1 MKRWIY
7 SVIAIVLVL
16 GIGAGIFLNHLKTS
30 ALPVIDGNLP
40 LEGLTAPVTVYR
52 DAHGVPSIT
61 ADNERDLYRA
71 VGYVMAQDRLWQ
83 MDLLRRVTLGRLS
96 EILGDSLVEVDLLM
110 RALKMSDKSRAILE
124 NKQDQGLVTALD
136 AFCAGVNAYIADAGG
151 SLPPE
156 FKILGYTPEPWE
168 PMHSVNLIGYM
179 AWDLT
184 NPWDVE
190 PLFHKIR
197 QQVGDERYQELLPDP
212 AMMKTPVHL
221 PGYVMVA
228 SGWDA
233 GLRQSAKIL
242 ENLGV
247 TIFHGSNNWAAGPA
261 RTQTGMPLFA
271 NDMHLGLNA
280 PGLWYPMLHHAE
292 GKVHVTG
299 VVLPGQPFVIAG
311 HNADIAWGMT
321 NVTVD
326 DMDFFLE
333 KTDDAHPGQYQYQGE
348 WIDFD
353 TEPQT
358 IHIKDADPVTRDLQF
373 TRHGPVIS
381 RFKGLDKEVVSM
393 KWIGNAMSDEIG
405 AVYQLNRAENWEDF
419 RRAVRGFVAVS
430 QNIAY
435 ADVQG
440 NVGLHTCAGIPI
452 RKNGNG
458 MDVYPGWTG
467 EYEWTG
473 IVPFESLPY
482 TFNPV
487 DGVVSSA
494 NNKTVDASYPH
505 HISHWFALHYRIDR
519 IREMLAAKPRLSLED
534 FMAMQTDHQSR
545 MVTDLLPGLL
555 SRLAP
560 RSSELS
566 GLEQAAL
573 AILTSWDGNMRQD
586 AAAPAIFD
594 KVYVTCARNLL
605 ADEMGSDL
613 VDEFLSKSYPVRHAM
628 HNIWQKTDSAW
639 ADKIHTPD
647 VKESLSEIVFQSFG
661 EAVAALAEKLGSDPE
676 KWQWGSIH
684 TLTLSHPLGS
694 VAILDTL
701 FSLNRGPFPAPGSF
715 HTVSPYA
722 YKANAPFDVKHGASH
737 RHIYDLSDWDNSR
750 VIIPTGSS
758 GIPASPFYCS
768 QAQMYMDGQ
777 YRQDPFS
784 LEGVS
789 AAAAHTLVLQPASGN
804 DG

>member
-16 GIGAGIFLNHLKTS
+16 GLGGGIYLNHLKTG
-30 ALPVIDGNLP
+30 ALPVIDGTLP
-40 LEGLTAPVTVYR
+40 LDGLAAPVTVYR

-61 ADNERDLYRA
+61 AENAGDLYRA

-110 RALKMSDKSRAILE
+110 RALRISNKSRAILDTC
-124 NKQDQGLVTALD
+124 QDQSLLSALD
-136 AFCAGVNAYIADAGG
+136 AFCAGVNAYIADAG
-151 SLPPE
+151 SRLPPE
-156 FKILGYTPEPWE
+156 FRILGYTPEPWE
-168 PMHSVNLIGYM
+168 PLHSVNLIGYM

-184 NPWDVE
+184 NPWDTE

-197 QQVGDERYQELLPDP
+197 QQVGDVRYRELLPDP

-221 PGYVMVA
+221 PGYDMVA

-242 ENLGV
+242 DNLGV
-247 TIFHGSNNWAAGPA
+247 TVFHGSNNWAAGPA
-261 RTQTGMPLFA
+261 RTLTGMPLFA

-280 PGLWYPMLHHAE
+280 PGLWYPMLHHAD
-292 GKVHVTG
+292 GFVHVTG
-299 VVLPGQPFVIAG
+299 VVLPGQPFVIVG
-311 HNADIAWGMT
+311 HNAHIAWGMT
-321 NVTVD
+321 NVSVD

-348 WIDFD
+348 WIDFE
-353 TEPQT
+353 TEQQT
-358 IHIKDADPVTRDLQF
+358 IQVKDGDPVTRELQF

-381 RFKGLDKEVVSM
+381 RFRGLDSEVVSM
-393 KWIGNAMSDEIG
+393 QWMGNAMSDEIG

-419 RRAVRGFVAVS
+419 RRAVRGFAAVS

-440 NVGLHTCAGIPI
+440 NVGLQTCAGIPL
-452 RKNGNG
+452 RKNSTGR
-458 MDVYPGWTG
+458 DIVPGWTDA
-467 EYEWTG
+467 YEWIGT
-473 IVPFESLPY
+473 VPFEALPS
-482 TFNPV
+482 TFNPA

-494 NNKTVDASYPH
+494 NNKTVDSGYPY
-505 HISHWFALHYRIDR
+505 HISDWFALHYRIDR

-534 FMAMQTDHQSR
+534 FMAIQTDQQSR
-545 MVTDLLPGLL
+545 LVTDLLPGLL

-560 RSSELS
+560 RSAELS
-566 GLEQAAL
+566 DLEQAAL
-573 AILTSWDGNMRQD
+573 GILTSWDGEMRQD
-586 AAAPAIFD
+586 APAPAIFD
-594 KVYVTCARNLL
+594 MVYVTCARNLL
-605 ADEMGSDL
+605 ADEMGHDL

-628 HNIWQKTDSAW
+628 HNIWSKTDAAW
-639 ADKIHTPD
+639 ADNIHTPD
-647 VKESLSEIVFQSFG
+647 VNESLSDIVVQSFG
-661 EAVAALAEKLGSDPE
+661 EAVAALADELGNDPE
-676 KWQWGSIH
+676 TWQWGSIH

-701 FSLNRGPFPAPGSF
+701 FDLNRGPFPAPGSF

-722 YKANAPFDVKHGASH
+722 YKVNAPFDVKHGASQ
-737 RHIYDLSDWDNSR
+737 RHVYDLSDWDNSR

-768 QAQMYMDGQ
+768 QAEMYMNGQ
-777 YRQDPFS
+777 FRQDLFT
-784 LEGVS
+784 LERIS
-789 AAAAHTLVLQPASGN
+789 AAAAHTLVLKPVPVN
-804 DG
+804 R

>member
-7 SVIAIVLVL
+7 SIIAIILVL
-16 GIGAGIFLNHLKTS
+16 GIGAGIFLNHLKTA
-30 ALPVIDGNLP
+30 ALPVIDGALSI
-40 LEGLTAPVTVYR
+40 EGMAAPVTVFR
-52 DAHGVPSIT
+52 DAHGVPSVF
-61 ADNERDLYRA
+61 ADNEPDLYRA

-96 EILGDSLVEVDLLM
+96 ELFGEPLVEVDLLM
-110 RALKMSDKSRAILE
+110 RALKISQKSRAIIE
-124 NKQDQGLVTALD
+124 NWQDQRLLTSLD
-136 AFCAGVNAYIADAGG
+136 AFCAGVNAYITDAGS

-168 PMHSVNLIGYM
+168 PIHSVNLIGYM

-184 NPWDVE
+184 NPYQIE

-197 QQVGDERYQELLPDP
+197 QQVGEERFRELLPDL
-212 AMMKTPVHL
+212 AMQKTPVHL
-221 PGYVMVA
+221 PGYDMVS

-233 GLRQSAKIL
+233 GLRQSAQML

-247 TIFHGSNNWAAGPA
+247 TIFHGSNNWAAGPD
-261 RTQTGMPLFA
+261 RTHTGQPLFA

-280 PGLWYPMLHHAE
+280 PGLWYPMLHHAQ
-292 GKVHVTG
+292 GGVHVSG
-299 VVLPGQPFVIAG
+299 VVLPGQPFVIVG
-311 HNADIAWGMT
+311 HNAHIAWGMT

-333 KTDDAHPGQYQYQGE
+333 KTDDAHPGQYQYMGE
-348 WIDFD
+348 WIDFE
-353 TEPQT
+353 TEQQT
-358 IHIKDADPVTRDLQF
+358 IHIKGGESITRDLQF

-381 RFKGLDKEVVSM
+381 RFHGLDSEVVSM
-393 KWIGNAMSDEIG
+393 KWIGNGMSDEFG
-405 AVYQLNRAENWEDF
+405 AVYQLNRAENWDDF
-419 RRAVRGFVAVS
+419 RQAVRGFVAVS

-458 MDVYPGWTG
+458 MDISPGWTD
-467 EYEWTG
+467 EYEWQG

-482 TFNPV
+482 TFNPK

-494 NNKTVDASYPH
+494 NNRTVDPDYPH

-519 IREMLAAKPRLSLED
+519 IREMLAAKPRLDMED
-534 FMAMQTDHQSR
+534 FMAMQNDHNSR
-545 MVTDLLPGLL
+545 LVTDLLPGLL
-555 SRLAP
+555 SCLAS
-560 RSSELS
+560 RSAELND
-566 GLEQAAL
+566 LEQAAL
-573 AILTSWDGNMRQD
+573 DILTSWDGEMRQD
-586 AAAPAIFD
+586 TPAPAIFD

-605 ADEMGSDL
+605 GDEMGPDL
-613 VDEFLSKSYPVRHAM
+613 LDEYLSVSYPVRHAM
-628 HNIWQKTDSAW
+628 HNIWPKTDSAW
-639 ADKIHTPD
+639 ADNIHTPD
-647 VKESLSEIVFQSFG
+647 VKESLSDIVYQSFG
-661 EAVAALAEKLGSDPE
+661 EAVAALAETLGNTPE
-676 KWQWGSIH
+676 NWQWGSIH

-694 VAILDTL
+694 VKVLDTL
-701 FSLNRGPFPAPGSF
+701 FDLNRGPFPAPGSF

-722 YKANAPFDVKHGASH
+722 YKLNAPFDVKHGASQ

-789 AAAAHTLVLQPASGN
+789 AAAAHTLLLQPASGN

>member
-16 GIGAGIFLNHLKTS
+16 GIGAGIYLNHLKTA

-40 LEGLTAPVTVYR
+40 LKGLTAPVTVYR

-96 EILGDSLVEVDLLM
+96 EIFGDSLVEVDLLM
-110 RALKMSDKSRAILE
+110 RALKMSDKSLVILD
-124 NKQDQGLVTALD
+124 NCRDQGLLSALD
-136 AFCAGVNAYIADAGG
+136 AFCAGVNAYIADAGDR
-151 SLPPE
+151 LPPE
-156 FKILGYTPEPWE
+156 FRILGYAPEPWE
-168 PMHSVNLIGYM
+168 PLHSVNLIGYM

-184 NPWDVE
+184 SPWEIE

-197 QQVGDERYQELLPDP
+197 QQVGDALYQELLPDP
-212 AMMKTPVHL
+212 VMMKTPVHL
-221 PGYVMVA
+221 PGYDMVS

-242 ENLGV
+242 GDLGV
-247 TIFHGSNNWAAGPA
+247 TVFHGSNNWAAGPE
-261 RTQTGMPLFA
+261 RTQTGKPLFA

-292 GKVHVTG
+292 GHVHVTG
-299 VVLPGQPFVIAG
+299 VVLPGQPFVIVG
-311 HNADIAWGMT
+311 HNAHIAWGMT

-348 WIDFD
+348 WIDFE
-353 TEPQT
+353 TQQET
-358 IHIKDADPVTRDLQF
+358 IHIKDGEPVTRDLQF

-381 RFKGLDKEVVSM
+381 GFKGLDSEVVSM
-393 KWIGNAMSDEIG
+393 KWIGNTMSDELG
-405 AVYQLNRAENWEDF
+405 AVYQLNRAENWDDF

-440 NVGLHTCAGIPI
+440 NVGLQTCAGIPI

-458 MDVYPGWTG
+458 MDVYPGWTD
-467 EYEWTG
+467 EYEWLGT
-473 IVPFESLPY
+473 VPFEALPY
-482 TFNPV
+482 TFNPAE
-487 DGVVSSA
+487 GVVSSA
-494 NNKTVDASYPH
+494 NNKTVDTSYPH

-519 IREMLAAKPRLSLED
+519 IREMLAAKNRLSLED

-545 MVTDLLPGLL
+545 LVTDLLPGLL
-555 SRLAP
+555 ARLTP
-560 RSSELS
+560 RSAELS
-566 GLEQAAL
+566 DLEQAAL
-573 AILTSWDGNMRQD
+573 GILTSWDGEMRQD
-586 AAAPAIFD
+586 APAPAIFD

-605 ADEMGSDL
+605 ADEMGHDL
-613 VDEFLSKSYPVRHAM
+613 VNEFLSKSYPVRHAM
-628 HNIWQKTDSAW
+628 HNIWPKTDAAW
-639 ADKIHTPD
+639 ADNIHTPG
-647 VKESLSEIVFQSFG
+647 VKESLSDIVYQSFG
-661 EAVAALAEKLGSDPE
+661 EAVAALAEKLGNDPE

-701 FSLNRGPFPAPGSF
+701 FGLNRGPFPAPGSF

-722 YKANAPFDVKHGASH
+722 YKVNAPFDVKHGASQ

-750 VIIPTGSS
+750 TIIPTGSS

-768 QAQMYMDGQ
+768 QAEMYMNGA
-777 YRQDPFS
+777 YRQDLFT
-784 LEGVS
+784 LERIS
-789 AAAAHTLVLQPASGN
+789 AAAAHTLVLLPAAE
-804 DG
+804 

>member
-16 GIGAGIFLNHLKTS
+16 GIGAGIFLNHVKTA

-110 RALKMSDKSRAILE
+110 RALKISTKSRAILDTCR
-124 NKQDQGLVTALD
+124 DQGLLSALD
-136 AFCAGVNAYIADAGG
+136 AFCAGVNAYIADAG
-151 SLPPE
+151 SRLPPE
-156 FKILGYTPEPWE
+156 FRILGYTPEPWE
-168 PMHSVNLIGYM
+168 PLHSVNLIGYM

-184 NPWDVE
+184 NPWETE

-197 QQVGDERYQELLPDP
+197 QQVGDALYQELLPDP
-212 AMMKTPVHL
+212 AMVKTHVHL
-221 PGYVMVA
+221 PGYDMA
-228 SGWDA
+228 AAGWDA
-233 GLRQSAKIL
+233 GLRQSARIL
-242 ENLGV
+242 DNLGV
-247 TIFHGSNNWAAGPA
+247 TVFHGSNNWAAGPD
-261 RTQTGMPLFA
+261 RTRTGMPLFA
-271 NDMHLGLNA
+271 NDMHLGLSA
-280 PGLWYPMLHHAE
+280 PGLWYPMLHHA
-292 GKVHVTG
+292 GGYVHVTG
-299 VVLPGQPFVIAG
+299 VVLPGQPFVIVG

-321 NVTVD
+321 NVAVD

-348 WIDFD
+348 WIDFE
-353 TEPQT
+353 TEQHT
-358 IHIKDADPVTRDLQF
+358 IHVKDGDPVTRELQF

-381 RFKGLDKEVVSM
+381 RFKNLDREVVSM

-405 AVYQLNRAENWEDF
+405 AVYQLNRAENWDDF

-440 NVGLHTCAGIPI
+440 NVGLQTCAGIPI
-452 RKNGNG
+452 RKKGTG
-458 MDVYPGWTG
+458 MDVSPGWTD
-467 EYEWTG
+467 EYEWQGT
-473 IVPFESLPY
+473 VPFDALPS
-482 TFNPV
+482 TFNPP

-519 IREMLAAKPRLSLED
+519 IREMLAAKPYLSLED
-534 FMAMQTDHQSR
+534 FMAMQTDHHSR
-545 MVTDLLPGLL
+545 LVTDLLPGLL

-560 RSSELS
+560 RSAELS
-566 GLEQAAL
+566 DLEQAAL
-573 AILTSWDGNMRQD
+573 GILTAWDGEMRQD
-586 AAAPAIFD
+586 AAAPAIFEE
-594 KVYVTCARNLL
+594 VYVTCARHLL
-605 ADEMGSDL
+605 ADEMGRDL
-613 VDEFLSKSYPVRHAM
+613 VDAFLSSSYPVRHAM
-628 HNIWQKTDSAW
+628 HNIWMKTDSAW
-639 ADKIHTPD
+639 ADNIHTPD
-647 VKESLSEIVFQSFG
+647 VKETLSDIVFQGFG
-661 EAVAALAEKLGSDPE
+661 GAVAALAEKLGKDPE

-701 FSLNRGPFPAPGSF
+701 FDLNRGPYPAPGSF

-722 YKANAPFDVKHGASH
+722 YKVNAPFDVKHGASQ
-737 RHIYDLSDWDNSR
+737 RHVYDLSDWDNSR

-758 GIPASPFYCS
+758 GIPASRFYCS
-768 QAQMYMDGQ
+768 QAKMYMNGA
-777 YRQDPFS
+777 YRQDLFT
-784 LEGVS
+784 LERIS
-789 AAAAHTLVLQPASGN
+789 AAAAHTLVLLPAAEN
-804 DG
+804 R

>member
-16 GIGAGIFLNHLKTS
+16 GIGAGIFLNHLKTA

-40 LEGLTAPVTVYR
+40 VDGLTAPVTVYR

-61 ADNERDLYRA
+61 AENEGDLYRA

-96 EILGDSLVEVDLLM
+96 EIFGDSLVEVDMLM
-110 RALKMSDKSRAILE
+110 RALKISSKSRAILG
-124 NKQDQGLVTALD
+124 NCRDQSLLTALD
-136 AFCAGVNAYIADAGG
+136 AFCAGVNAYIADAG
-151 SLPPE
+151 SRLPPE
-156 FKILGYTPEPWE
+156 FRILGYTPEPWE
-168 PMHSVNLIGYM
+168 PLHSVNLIGYM

-184 NPWDVE
+184 NPYGIE

-197 QQVGDERYQELLPDP
+197 HQVGDALYQELLPDLP
-212 AMMKTPVHL
+212 MMKTPVHL
-221 PGYVMVA
+221 PGYDMVS

-233 GLRQSAKIL
+233 GLQQSAKIL

-247 TIFHGSNNWAAGPA
+247 TVFHGSNNWAAGPH
-261 RTQTGMPLFA
+261 RTQTGKPLFA

-292 GKVHVTG
+292 GRVHVTG

-311 HNADIAWGMT
+311 HNAHIAWGMT
-321 NVTVD
+321 NVVVD

-348 WIDFD
+348 WIDFE
-353 TEPQT
+353 TRQET
-358 IHIKDADPVTRDLQF
+358 IHIKDGEPVIRDLQF

-381 RFKGLDKEVVSM
+381 RFKGLGSEVVSM
-393 KWIGNAMSDEIG
+393 KWIGSAMSNELG
-405 AVYQLNRAENWEDF
+405 AVYQLNRAENWDDF
-419 RRAVRGFVAVS
+419 RRAVKGFVAVS

-440 NVGLHTCAGIPI
+440 NVGLQTCAGIPL
-452 RKNGNG
+452 RKKGSG
-458 MDVYPGWTG
+458 MDIYPGWTD
-467 EYEWTG
+467 EYEWVGT
-473 IVPFESLPY
+473 VPFEALPY
-482 TFNPV
+482 TFNPA

-494 NNKTVDASYPH
+494 NNKTVDVDYPH

-519 IREMLAAKPRLSLED
+519 IREMLAAKKSLSLED

-545 MVTDLLPGLL
+545 LAADLLPGLL
-555 SRLAP
+555 SCLTP
-560 RSSELS
+560 RSAELT

-573 AILTSWDGNMRQD
+573 GILSSWDGEMRKD
-586 AAAPAIFD
+586 APAPAIFD

-605 ADEMGSDL
+605 ADEMGTDL
-613 VDEFLSKSYPVRHAM
+613 VDEFLSGSYPVRHAM
-628 HNIWQKTDSAW
+628 HNIWPKPDSAW
-639 ADKIHTPD
+639 ADNIQTPD
-647 VKESLSEIVFQSFG
+647 VKESFSDIVCQSFG
-661 EAVAALAEKLGSDPE
+661 QAVAELAEKLGGDPG

-694 VAILDTL
+694 VDILDIL
-701 FSLNRGPFPAPGSF
+701 FDLNRGPFPAPGSF

-722 YKANAPFDVKHGASH
+722 YKVNAPFDVKHGASQ

-768 QAQMYMDGQ
+768 QAKMYMNGQ
-777 YRQDPFS
+777 FRQDLFT
-784 LEGVS
+784 LERIS
-789 AAAAHTLVLQPASGN
+789 AAAVHTLVLQPAG
-804 DG
+804 G

>member
-16 GIGAGIFLNHLKTS
+16 GIGAGIFLNHLKTA

-40 LEGLTAPVTVYR
+40 LDGLASPVTVYR

-61 ADNERDLYRA
+61 AGNEGDLYRA

-96 EILGDSLVEVDLLM
+96 EIFGDSLVEVDLLM
-110 RALKMSDKSRAILE
+110 RALKISDKSRAILDSCR
-124 NKQDQGLVTALD
+124 DQGLLTALD
-136 AFCAGVNAYIADAGG
+136 AFCAGVNAYIADAGS

-156 FKILGYTPEPWE
+156 FRILGYTPEPWE

-184 NPWDVE
+184 SPYGIE

-197 QQVGDERYQELLPDP
+197 QQVGDALYQELLPDQT
-212 AMMKTPVHL
+212 MMKTPVHL
-221 PGYVMVA
+221 PGYDMVS

-233 GLRQSAKIL
+233 GLRQSADIL
-242 ENLGV
+242 GNLGMTV
-247 TIFHGSNNWAAGPA
+247 FHGSNNWAAGPE
-261 RTQTGMPLFA
+261 RTQTGKPLFA

-292 GKVHVTG
+292 GGVHVTG
-299 VVLPGQPFVIAG
+299 VVLPGQPFVIVG
-311 HNADIAWGMT
+311 HNAHIAWGMT

-348 WIDFD
+348 WIDFE
-353 TEPQT
+353 TEQQT
-358 IHIKDADPVTRDLQF
+358 IHVKDGDPVTRDLQF

-381 RFKGLDKEVVSM
+381 RFKGLGSEVVSM
-393 KWIGNAMSDEIG
+393 KWIGNAMSNELG

-419 RRAVRGFVAVS
+419 RGAVKGFVAVS

-452 RKNGNG
+452 RKKGSG
-458 MDVYPGWTG
+458 MDIYPGWTG
-467 EYEWTG
+467 EYEWVG
-473 IVPFESLPY
+473 IVPFEELPY
-482 TFNPV
+482 TFNPA

-494 NNKTVDASYPH
+494 NNKTVDVDYPH
-505 HISHWFALHYRIDR
+505 HISHWYALHYRIDR
-519 IREMLAAKPRLSLED
+519 IREMLAAKERLSLED

-545 MVTDLLPGLL
+545 LVADLLPGLL
-555 SRLAP
+555 SCLTP
-560 RSSELS
+560 RSAELT

-573 AILTSWDGNMRQD
+573 GILTSWDGEMRQD
-586 AAAPAIFD
+586 APAPAIFE

-605 ADEMGSDL
+605 ADEMGQDL
-613 VDEFLSKSYPVRHAM
+613 VEEFLSESYPVRHAM
-628 HNIWQKTDSAW
+628 HNIWPKPDSAW
-639 ADKIHTPD
+639 ADNVHTPD
-647 VKESLSEIVFQSFG
+647 VKESLSDIVCQSFE
-661 EAVAALAEKLGSDPE
+661 EAVAALAEKWGSDPG

-694 VAILDTL
+694 VDILDTL
-701 FSLNRGPFPAPGSF
+701 FDLNRGPFPAPGSF

-722 YKANAPFDVKHGASH
+722 YKLNAPFDVKHGASQ

-768 QAQMYMDGQ
+768 QAQMYMNGQ
-777 YRQDPFS
+777 FRQDLFT
-784 LEGVS
+784 LDRVS
-789 AAAAHTLVLQPASGN
+789 AAAAHTLVLLPAG
-804 DG
+804 G

>member
-16 GIGAGIFLNHLKTS
+16 GVGAGIYLNHLKTS
-30 ALPVIDGNLP
+30 ALPVIDGTLSI
-40 LEGLTAPVTVYR
+40 EGLAAPVTVYR

-61 ADNERDLYRA
+61 AGNEGDLYRA

-96 EILGDSLVEVDLLM
+96 EIFGDSVVAVDLLM
-110 RALKMSDKSRAILE
+110 RALQISRKSRAILD
-124 NKQDQGLVTALD
+124 NCTDQGLVSALD
-136 AFCAGVNAYIADAGG
+136 AFCAGVNAYIADAG
-151 SLPPE
+151 SRLPPE
-156 FKILGYTPEPWE
+156 FRILKYTPEPWE

-184 NPWDVE
+184 NPWDIE

-197 QQVGDERYQELLPDP
+197 QQVGDARYQELLPDP

-221 PGYVMVA
+221 PGYDMV
-228 SGWDA
+228 SMDWDA
-233 GLRQSAKIL
+233 GLRHSAKIL

-247 TIFHGSNNWAAGPA
+247 TVFHGSNNWAAGPD

-271 NDMHLGLNA
+271 NDMHLGINA

-292 GKVHVTG
+292 GGVHVTG

-311 HNADIAWGMT
+311 HNAHIAWGMT

-333 KTDDAHPGQYQYQGE
+333 KTDDAHPGQYQYQGD
-348 WIDFD
+348 WIDFE
-353 TEPQT
+353 TERHT
-358 IHIKDADPVTRDLQF
+358 IHIKGGESVTRDLQF

-381 RFKGLDKEVVSM
+381 QFKGLGREVVSM

-405 AVYQLNRAENWEDF
+405 AVYQLNRAENWDAF

-440 NVGLHTCAGIPI
+440 NVGLQTCAGIPV
-452 RKNGNG
+452 RKNGSG
-458 MDVYPGWTG
+458 MDIVPGWTD
-467 EYEWTG
+467 EYEWLGT
-473 IVPFESLPY
+473 VPFEALPY
-482 TFNPV
+482 TFNPAE
-487 DGVVSSA
+487 GVVSSA
-494 NNKTVDASYPH
+494 NNRTADSSYPY
-505 HISHWFALHYRIDR
+505 HISDWFAMHYRIDR

-534 FMAMQTDHQSR
+534 FMAMQTNQKSR
-545 MVTDLLPGLL
+545 LVAELLPVLLSYLTSRSGELTDLEQKALGI
-555 SRLAP
+555 LA
-560 RSSELS
+560 
-566 GLEQAAL
+566 
-573 AILTSWDGNMRQD
+573 SWDGEMRQD
-586 AAAPAIFD
+586 APAPAIFD
-594 KVYVTCARNLL
+594 TVYITCARNLL
-605 ADEMGSDL
+605 AGEMGHDL
-613 VDEFLSKSYPVRHAM
+613 TDEYLSKSYPVRHAM
-628 HNIWQKTDSAW
+628 HNIWLKTDSAW
-639 ADKIHTPD
+639 ADNIHTPD
-647 VKESLSEIVFQSFG
+647 VQESMSDIMHQSFG
-661 EAVAALAEKLGSDPE
+661 EAVAALAEKLGRDPH

-701 FSLNRGPFPAPGSF
+701 FDLNRGPFPAPGSF
-715 HTVSPYA
+715 HTVAPYA
-722 YKANAPFDVKHGASH
+722 YKVNAPFDVKHGASQ
-737 RHIYDLSDWDNSR
+737 RHVYDLSDWDNSR

-758 GIPASPFYCS
+758 GIPSSPFYCS
-768 QAQMYMDGQ
+768 QAQMYMNGQ
-777 YRQDPFS
+777 YRQDLFT
-784 LEGVS
+784 LERIS
-789 AAAAHTLVLQPASGN
+789 AAAAHTLVLVPAG
-804 DG
+804 G

>member
-1 MKRWIY
+1 MKRFVY
-7 SVIAIVLVL
+7 SVSVIILLL
-16 GIGAGIFLNHLKTS
+16 GIGAGIFLHHLKSS

-40 LEGLTAPVTVYR
+40 LEGLISPVTVYR

-61 ADNERDLYRA
+61 AENEGDLYRA

-110 RALKMSDKSRAILE
+110 RALKISQKSRAILDTCR
-124 NKQDQGLVTALD
+124 DQGLLSALD
-136 AFCAGVNAYIADAGG
+136 AFCAGVNAYITDAG
-151 SLPPE
+151 SRLPPE
-156 FKILGYTPEPWE
+156 FRILGYTPESWE
-168 PMHSVNLIGYM
+168 PIHSVNLIGYM

-184 NPWDVE
+184 NPWGVE

-197 QQVGDERYQELLPDP
+197 QKVGDALCEELLPDP

-221 PGYVMVA
+221 PGYDLVA
-228 SGWDA
+228 GDWEA
-233 GLRQSAKIL
+233 ELPKSAEIL
-242 ENLGV
+242 ENLGLTV
-247 TIFHGSNNWAAGPA
+247 FHGSNNWAAGPS
-261 RTQTGMPLFA
+261 RTLTGMPLFA

-280 PGLWYPMLHHAE
+280 PGLWYPMLQHAK
-292 GKVHVTG
+292 GGVHVTG
-299 VVLPGQPFVIAG
+299 VVLPGQPFVISG
-311 HNADIAWGMT
+311 HNTHIAWGMT

-348 WIDFD
+348 WFDFE

-358 IHIKDADPVTRDLQF
+358 IHVKGGESITRTLQF

-381 RFKGLDKEVVSM
+381 RFRDLDNEVVSM
-393 KWIGNAMSDEIG
+393 KWIGSAMSDELG
-405 AVYQLNRAENWEDF
+405 AVYQLNRAENWDDF

-452 RKNGNG
+452 RNSGNG
-458 MDVYPGWTG
+458 MDIYPGWTD
-467 EYEWTG
+467 EYEWVGT
-473 IVPFESLPY
+473 VPFEALPY
-482 TFNPV
+482 TFNPA

-505 HISHWFALHYRIDR
+505 YISHWFALHYRIDR
-519 IREMLAAKPRLSLED
+519 IREMLAAKKRLSLED

-545 MVTDLLPGLL
+545 LVTDLLPGLL
-555 SRLAP
+555 SRLAL
-560 RSSELS
+560 RSAELS
-566 GLEQAAL
+566 DLERSAL
-573 AILTSWDGNMRQD
+573 GILTAWDGEMRQD
-586 AAAPAIFD
+586 APAPALFD
-594 KVYVTCARNLL
+594 TVYVTCARNLL
-605 ADEMGSDL
+605 ADEMGQEL
-613 VDEFLSKSYPVRHAM
+613 VDEYLSRSYPVRHAM
-628 HNIWQKTDSAW
+628 QNLWLKTDSAW
-639 ADKIHTPD
+639 ADNIDTPE
-647 VKESLSEIVFQSFG
+647 VKETLSDIIFQSFR
-661 EAVAALAEKLGSDPE
+661 EAVAALADELGNDPE
-676 KWQWGSIH
+676 TWQWGSIH

-694 VAILDTL
+694 VAVLDTL

-722 YKANAPFDVKHGASH
+722 YKVNAPFDVNHGASQ
-737 RHIYDLSDWDNSR
+737 RHIYDLSNWDNSR

-768 QAQMYMDGQ
+768 QTGMYINGK
-777 YRQDPFS
+777 YRQDLFT
-784 LEGVS
+784 LKRIS
-789 AAAAHTLVLQPASGN
+789 AAASHTLVLLPAAG
-804 DG
+804 